1 MPKRRQTRAGGG
13 SRPSGQRPRGTSS
26 GPPGSPNGRPTPAGI
41 RYTPDASPT
50 RQAVERFSARP
61 VVFLQYVPRWLPM
74 LVVLGLLI
82 SGFVVVGPVGAVAL
96 LLVGIFLGWLAYL
109 GWPALS
115 ATGRVGRVIALTC
128 MVVLVVWQARR

>member
-1 MPKRRQTRAGGG
+1 
-13 SRPSGQRPRGTSS
+13 
-26 GPPGSPNGRPTPAGI
+26 
-41 RYTPDASPT
+41 
-50 RQAVERFSARP
+50 
-61 VVFLQYVPRWLPM
+61 M

-82 SGFVVVGPVGAVAL
+82 SGFAVVGPVGAVAL

-115 ATGRVGRVIALTC
+115 GTGRVGRVIALTC